1 MLQGLHGPAQAAFSL
16 ECPYVPFA
24 TCCNLLPL
32 LYAPWHPVFP
42 LSYHSPCFTVI
53 PLVVCLLSSAT
64 SSLWAGTMTCL
75 CRRWPPSTQLVDRHV
90 THAQLLYVEWMAER
104 MIFFPNRV
112 QIPSSPW
119 NLKFFPNYYPFFLYP
134 TIVDL
139 KKFGLFWVLLFF
151 WGIRKGRSNW
161 GGKWNQSFKR
171 RRCW

>member
-75 CRRWPPSTQLVDRHV
+75 CQRWPPSTQLVDRHV
-90 THAQLLYVEWMAER
+90 THSVTLCWMNGWENDLFSKYSSNPILSLKSQILPKLLSL
-104 MIFFPNRV
+104 FPL
-112 QIPSSPW
+112 PSYSRPRKVW
-119 NLKFFPNYYPFFLYP
+119 TFLGA
-134 TIVDL
+134 
-139 KKFGLFWVLLFF
+139 FVLL
-151 WGIRKGRSNW
+151 RNKE
-161 GGKWNQSFKR
+161 GKE
-171 RRCW
+171 